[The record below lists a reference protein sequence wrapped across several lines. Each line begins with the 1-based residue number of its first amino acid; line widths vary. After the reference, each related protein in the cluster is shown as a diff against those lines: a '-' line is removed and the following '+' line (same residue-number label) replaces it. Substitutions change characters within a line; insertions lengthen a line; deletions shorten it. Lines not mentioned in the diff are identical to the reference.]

1 MAGIRTHDPLFQSQ
15 KTNPLGYNDP
25 HYYYYIFLYYPTGT
39 LPHRHK
45 IVIAGN
51 HELTFDQQLMSE
63 RNSHVFM
70 SFASAFEGLKKN
82 EWKEIRSL
90 LTNCTYLEDSQTH
103 VMGFKIYGSPW
114 QPVFCDW
121 GFNLPRGQALLDKWN
136 KIPEDTDILITHGPP
151 LGHGDL
157 ASNGCRAGCVE
168 LLSTVQRRVRPKY
181 HVFGH
186 IHEGYG
192 VTTDGQTTFVNAAI
206 CDVHYRPCN
215 PPIVFDLP
223 TPRVP
228 TVEAESSV

>member
-1 MAGIRTHDPLFQSQ
+1 MESLDLE
-15 KTNPLGYNDP
+15 LGKRSMWSDKVIN
-25 HYYYYIFLYYPTGT
+25 ILSSSLLGT

-51 HELTFDQQLMSE
+51 HELTFDQQLMTE

-70 SFASAFEGLKKN
+70 SFASAFEGLKTN
-82 EWKEIRSL
+82 EWKDIRSL
-90 LTNCTYLEDSQTH
+90 LTNCTYLEDSEIQ
-103 VMGFKIYGSPW
+103 VMGFRIYGSPW

-121 GFNLPRGQALLDKWN
+121 GFNLPRGQPLLDKWN
-136 KIPEDTDILITHGPP
+136 KIPEGTDILITHGPP